1 MHFSMAKNA
10 RFVSYRGRENMNLRY
25 CTMIGI
31 TIATAAAQSPALQA
45 QEGDVKLQAFFKQ
58 YLEEHFRQQ
67 PTDATRLGD
76 HRFDGLLDD
85 VSAEARASWLQLDR
99 DTLARLPQ
107 EVDYAKLTRDGQ
119 IDFEIFQHELQ
130 AGIWLTENTH
140 PFEEDPRTYGDYIN
154 DSVYQLLLQS
164 TQPKE
169 VNIGHCLER
178 MARIPGVIAIARQT
192 LTHPPKPILETAIL
206 QNRGAI
212 SFYETEMFQFAG
224 ETPQLEKLKAAAATI
239 AADLKSYQQFLE
251 GELRARASGD
261 WRLGREKFSRKL
273 DLVLD
278 AGVTADE
285 VLADAEAEFARV
297 QRDLYVIARQ
307 LWSQYYPQRIL
318 PPDDAAGRRETITK
332 VIDAVDQE
340 HGQPEEL
347 VGDARATVENIKK
360 FIREHDVLRLPN
372 PDRCQVIEMPEFR
385 RGNSAAYMD
394 NAPPLDPEAASFY
407 AVSPPPSDW
416 DAKRRESFLEEYNR
430 HMLQILT
437 IHEAYPGHYVQLA
450 YAAEVPSL
458 IRKVYQSGA
467 YIEGWAVYGEQNM
480 LDLGYGNGDL
490 RLRLMQLKFYLRA
503 VANAI
508 LDHKMHC
515 DNMSDEEAMKMLVED
530 CFQSDGEA
538 KLKIIRAKQSSTQ
551 LSTYFVGR
559 MGHYRLRQKIQ
570 REEGDQFSIGRY
582 HEAVISCGS
591 VPLKFL
597 PELVQRRLGQPR

>member
-1 MHFSMAKNA
+1 MRSTACLFAALSLGVAA
-10 RFVSYRGRENMNLRY
+10 LATQTPPLR
-25 CTMIGI
+25 
-31 TIATAAAQSPALQA
+31 A
-45 QEGDVKLQAFFKQ
+45 QEADAKLQAFFKQ
-58 YLEEHFRQQ
+58 YLDEHFRQQ
-67 PTDATRLGD
+67 PSQATGLGD

-85 VSAEARASWLQLDR
+85 VSAAARQRWLQFDR
-99 DTLARLPQ
+99 ETLSRLPR

-130 AGIWLTENTH
+130 TGIWLTENTH
-140 PFEEDPRTYGDYIN
+140 PFEEDPRAYGAYIN

-169 VNIGHCLER
+169 TNIAHCLER
-178 MARIPGVIAIARQT
+178 MALIPAVIDVARQT

-212 SFYETEMFQFAG
+212 SFYETELFQFAG
-224 ETPQLEKLKAAAATI
+224 ETPRLEQLKTAAARI
-239 AADLKSYQQFLE
+239 AASLKDYQKFLE
-251 GELRARASGD
+251 GDLMARATGD
-261 WRLGREKFSRKL
+261 WRLGREKFARKL

-285 VLADAEAEFARV
+285 VLADAQAEFARV

-307 LWSQYYPQRIL
+307 LWSRYFPQKPL
-318 PPDDAAGRRETITK
+318 PPDDPAGRRETITK
-332 VIDAVDQE
+332 VIEAVNQE
-340 HGQPEEL
+340 HGKPEEL
-347 VGDARATVENIKK
+347 VGDARATVENIKQ
-360 FIREHDVLRLPN
+360 FIREHDVLRLPE

-394 NAPPLDPEAASFY
+394 NAPPLDPEAPSFY

-416 DAKRRESFLEEYNR
+416 DAKRVESFLEEYNH

-450 YAAEVPSL
+450 YAARVPSL

-467 YIEGWAVYGEQNM
+467 YVEGWAVYGEQNM
-480 LDLGYGNGDL
+480 LDMGYGAGDL
-490 RLRLMQLKFYLRA
+490 RLRMMQLKFYLRA

-508 LDHKMHC
+508 LDHRMHC
-515 DNMSDEEAMKMLVED
+515 DNMTDEEAMKMLVDD
-530 CFQSDGEA
+530 CFQSEGEA
-538 KLKIIRAKQSSTQ
+538 RLKIIRTKQSSTQ

-559 MGHYRLRQKIQ
+559 MGHYRLRQKTE
-570 REEGDQFSIGRY
+570 RELGEAFSIGRY

-591 VPLKFL
+591 VPLKYL
-597 PELVQRRLGQPR
+597 PELVKTRLSQPR

>member
-1 MHFSMAKNA
+1 
-10 RFVSYRGRENMNLRY
+10 MNLRNW
-25 CTMIGI
+25 TMIGI
-31 TIATAAAQSPALQA
+31 TFATLATHSPALQA
-45 QEGDVKLQAFFKQ
+45 QEADAKLQAFFKQ

-67 PTDATRLGD
+67 PTDATGLGD
-76 HRFDGLLDD
+76 HRFDGLLED
-85 VSAEARASWLQLDR
+85 VSAAARARWLELDR
-99 DTLARLPQ
+99 ATLSRLAQ
-107 EVDYAKLTRDGQ
+107 EVDFAKLTRDGQ

-130 AGIWLTENTH
+130 TGIWLTENTH
-140 PFEEDPRTYGDYIN
+140 PFEEDPRTYGAYIN
-154 DSVYQLLLQS
+154 DSVYQLLVQS
-164 TQPKE
+164 TLPKE
-169 VNIGHCLER
+169 TNIAHCLER
-178 MARIPGVIAIARQT
+178 MWRIPGVIAIARQT

-212 SFYETEMFQFAG
+212 SFFETEIFQSAG
-224 ETPQLEKLKAAAATI
+224 ETPQLDKLKAAAAPI

-251 GELRARASGD
+251 GDLMARATGE

-307 LWSQYYPQRIL
+307 LWSQYFPPKPL
-318 PPDDAAGRRETITK
+318 PPDDPAGRRETITK

-340 HGQPEEL
+340 HGKPEEL

-360 FIREHDVLRLPN
+360 FIREHDVLRLPE

-394 NAPPLDPEAASFY
+394 NAPPLDAEAASFY

-416 DAKRRESFLEEYNR
+416 DAKRVESFLEEYNH

-450 YAAEVPSL
+450 YAAGVPSL

-467 YIEGWAVYGEQNM
+467 YVEGWAVYGEQNM
-480 LDLGYGNGDL
+480 LDMGYGSGDL

-515 DNMSDEEAMKMLVED
+515 DNLTDEEAMKMLVED
-530 CFQSDGEA
+530 CFQSEGEA
-538 KLKIIRAKQSSTQ
+538 RLKIIRAKQSSTQ

-559 MGHYRLRQKIQ
+559 MGHYRLRQKTE
-570 REEGDQFSIGRY
+570 RELGEEFSIGRY
-582 HEAVISCGS
+582 HEAVVSCGS
-591 VPLKFL
+591 VPLKYL
-597 PELVQRRLGQPR
+597 PELVQRRLSQPR

>member
-1 MHFSMAKNA
+1 
-10 RFVSYRGRENMNLRY
+10 MNLRNW
-25 CTMIGI
+25 TMIGI
-31 TIATAAAQSPALQA
+31 TVASLAMQATALRA
-45 QEGDVKLQAFFKQ
+45 QEGDAKLETFFKQ

-85 VSAEARASWLQLDR
+85 VSAAARARWLELDR
-99 DTLARLPQ
+99 ETLARLPQ

-140 PFEEDPRTYGDYIN
+140 PFEEDPRTYGAYIN

-164 TQPKE
+164 SLPKE
-169 VNIGHCLER
+169 INVGHCLER
-178 MARIPGVIAIARQT
+178 MARIPAVIAVARQT

-212 SFYETEMFQFAG
+212 SFYETELFQIAG
-224 ETPQLEKLKAAAATI
+224 DTPELDKLKAAAAPI

-251 GELRARASGD
+251 GDLMGRATGD
-261 WRLGREKFSRKL
+261 WRLGREKFARKL

-278 AGVTADE
+278 AGVTAEE

-307 LWSQYYPQRIL
+307 LWSQYYPKKIL

-332 VIDAVDQE
+332 VIDAVNQE
-340 HGQPEEL
+340 HGKPEEL
-347 VGDARATVENIKK
+347 VGDARATVAKIKK
-360 FIREHDVLRLPN
+360 FIREHDVLRLPE

-394 NAPPLDPEAASFY
+394 NSPPLDPEAASFY

-416 DAKRRESFLEEYNR
+416 DAKRVASFLEEYNQ

-450 YAAEVPSL
+450 YAAGAPSL
-458 IRKVYQSGA
+458 IRKVFQSGS

-480 LDLGYGNGDL
+480 LDMGYGDRDL

-515 DNMSDEEAMKMLVED
+515 DQLTDEEAMKMLVED
-530 CFQSDGEA
+530 CFQSEGEA

-559 MGHYRLRQKIQ
+559 MGHYRLRQKTE
-570 REEGDQFSIGRY
+570 RELGDQFSIGRY

-591 VPLKFL
+591 VPLKYL
-597 PELVQRRLGQPR
+597 PELVQRRMSQPR